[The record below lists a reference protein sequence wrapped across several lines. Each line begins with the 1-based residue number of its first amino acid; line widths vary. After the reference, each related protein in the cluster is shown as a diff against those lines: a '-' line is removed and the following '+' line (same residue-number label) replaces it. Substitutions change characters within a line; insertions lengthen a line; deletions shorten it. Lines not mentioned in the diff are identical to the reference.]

1 MTTGVV
7 FDVKRFSIHDGPGI
21 RTTVFLK
28 GCPLT
33 CSWCHNPE
41 SQDRTPELML
51 RPNRCIHCGA
61 CVDACARGAITW
73 RDGAPRTDANLCTL
87 CGACVEVCYA
97 EARQMVGRA
106 MTVAEVMHRVE
117 RDVAFYDESEG
128 GVTFSGGEP
137 LLQADFLLALLE
149 ACQARGIHTAVDT
162 SGFAPWEVLDR
173 VRHHTD
179 LFLYDLKCV
188 GDALHRQTTGVPNAL
203 ILSNLRTLSQHGH
216 EIVLRVPVVPGTN
229 DDAATIDRIGALAAS
244 LPALRRVDLLPY
256 HPTGSEKYRRMGRTY
271 YLDGVE
277 APTEARM
284 AEIAARLRKLDLIV
298 KIGGRDPWP

>member
-41 SQDRTPELML
+41 SQTSGPELML

-61 CVDACARGAITW
+61 CVDACSHGAITW
-73 RDGAPRTDANLCTL
+73 RDGAPQTDVERCRL
-87 CGACVEVCYA
+87 CGACVEICYA
-97 EARQMVGRA
+97 EARQMVGQA
-106 MTVAEVMHRVE
+106 MTVAEVMGQIE
-117 RDVAFYDESEG
+117 RDVAFYDESGG

-137 LLQADFLLALLE
+137 LLQPDFLLALLA
-149 ACQARGIHTAVDT
+149 ACRTRGIHTAVDT
-162 SGFAPWEVLDR
+162 SGFASWEILDR
-173 VRHHTD
+173 VRHQTN

-188 GDALHRQTTGVPNAL
+188 DDVQHHRTTGVSNAL
-203 ILSNLRTLSQHGH
+203 ILSNLRALSRQGH
-216 EIVLRVPVVPGTN
+216 EIVLRVPVVPGVN
-229 DDAATIDRIGALAAS
+229 DDDATIDRIGTLAAS

-256 HPTGSEKYRRMGRTY
+256 HPTGSEKYRRLGRTCR
-271 YLDGVE
+271 LGSVE
-277 APTEARM
+277 TPSEARM
-284 AEIAARLRKLDLIV
+284 NEIAARLRKLRLSV
-298 KIGGRDPWP
+298 KIGG

>member
-1 MTTGVV
+1 MITGVV

-41 SQDRTPELML
+41 SQASAPELML
-51 RPNRCIHCGA
+51 RQNRCIHCSA

-73 RDGAPRTDANLCTL
+73 RDGAPHTDTDLCTL

-97 EARQMVGRA
+97 EARQMVGQT

-117 RDVAFYDESEG
+117 RDVAFYDESGG

-173 VRHHTD
+173 VRHQTD

-188 GDALHRQTTGVPNAL
+188 DDAQHQQTTGVPNAR

-229 DDAATIDRIGALAAS
+229 DDAATMDRIGALAAS

-271 YLDGVE
+271 SLDGVE
-277 APTEARM
+277 TPTEARM

-298 KIGGRDPWP
+298 KIGG